1 MIILLIN
8 IYFYFKLLLINIL
21 SFKAFKRYFY
31 LYQNISYKMKKNNN
45 NNKKKEDKT
54 DNSCNISNENSSER
68 TIINK
73 KSKKIEMIKDNGIIN
88 NTEES
93 ENKSNK
99 EYDDITS
106 INITDSKKSYNNES
120 SSKKEGYKTL
130 SQDIKN
136 SMKKPLN

>member
-1 MIILLIN
+1 
-8 IYFYFKLLLINIL
+8 
-21 SFKAFKRYFY
+21 
-31 LYQNISYKMKKNNN
+31 
-45 NNKKKEDKT
+45 
-54 DNSCNISNENSSER
+54 
-68 TIINK
+68 
-73 KSKKIEMIKDNGIIN
+73 MIKHNEIIN
-88 NTEES
+88 NTEEIES

-120 SSKKEGYKTL
+120 SSKKEEYKTL

>member
-1 MIILLIN
+1 MPRMVIFIIITYRFFTIN
-8 IYFYFKLLLINIL
+8 AIIFGNIFNMKLTESQL
-21 SFKAFKRYFY
+21 
-31 LYQNISYKMKKNNN
+31 
-45 NNKKKEDKT
+45 
-54 DNSCNISNENSSER
+54 
-68 TIINK
+68 
-73 KSKKIEMIKDNGIIN
+73 IEMIR
-88 NTEES
+88 ES
-93 ENKSNK
+93 AIKVISEVNK

>member
-1 MIILLIN
+1 
-8 IYFYFKLLLINIL
+8 
-21 SFKAFKRYFY
+21 
-31 LYQNISYKMKKNNN
+31 MKKNNN
-45 NNKKKEDKT
+45 SSKKSEDKT
-54 DNSCNISNENSSER
+54 DNSCRISNENSER

-73 KSKKIEMIKDNGIIN
+73 KNNKIEMIKNSEIV
-88 NTEES
+88 NTEENES

-120 SSKKEGYKTL
+120 ISKKEEYKTL

>member
-1 MIILLIN
+1 
-8 IYFYFKLLLINIL
+8 
-21 SFKAFKRYFY
+21 
-31 LYQNISYKMKKNNN
+31 
-45 NNKKKEDKT
+45 
-54 DNSCNISNENSSER
+54 
-68 TIINK
+68 
-73 KSKKIEMIKDNGIIN
+73 MIKNSQIV
-88 NTEES
+88 NTEENDS
-93 ENKSNK
+93 ENKRNK